1 LADDNL
7 FAAYDRM
14 ASIRPSL
21 VAPNANMQTDKRDEL
36 SAIRDYYDHNTL
48 RFLSYSAQRKTGTIH
63 RPVWGEDVE
72 NNAQALHYVD
82 LRILNEAHNLWNP
95 DQIKLRVADLGCGV
109 GASLFYL
116 ARNFG
121 ESLIGIGITI
131 SPVQAE
137 LAQEKV
143 LKWKLTDRCKF
154 ILGDF
159 LAPPLAGVFDLVY
172 SIESFAHTRDA
183 EQFFLSASQL
193 LKKGGRFVLCDD
205 FLGSGNQHSSL
216 NSQQKRML
224 EAFRWGWNVSSVKS
238 ILNVADL
245 AKRFGLDLIENLDL
259 TSYLKLRP
267 IPASLLKMF
276 LNAYRI
282 SGIKD
287 LYWQSMLGGQAL
299 QLCLSQGLVEYRY
312 LVFER
317 SIDHGN

>member
-131 SPVQAE
+131 SPVQAQ
-137 LAQEKV
+137 LAQKRA
-143 LKWKLTDRCKF
+143 LQRKLTDRCGF
-154 ILGDF
+154 IMGDF
-159 LAPPLAGVFDLVY
+159 LSPPLAGIFDLIY
-172 SIESFAHTRDA
+172 SIESFAHSRDA
-183 EQFFLSASQL
+183 EQFFRSASQL

-205 FLGSGNQHSSL
+205 FLSSIGEDASL
-216 NSQQKRML
+216 NSQQINLL
-224 EAFRWGWNVSSVKS
+224 EAFRWGWNVASVKS
-238 ILNVADL
+238 TQYVSDL
-245 AKRFGLDLIENLDL
+245 AKQVDLDLIENLDL
-259 TSYLKLRP
+259 TSYLKIRP

-276 LNAYRI
+276 LSAYRV

-287 LYWQSMLGGQAL
+287 LYWQSVLGGQAL
-299 QLCLSQGLVEYRY
+299 QLCHSQGLVEYRY

-317 SIDHGN
+317 SIS